1 MKNAYQK
8 KYDNVSLIGEET
20 PTGSWADW
28 DNQSGT
34 DVQEFIKDKLEDAI
48 VDFEYAGTT
57 LNGYNA
63 FGQLVAST
71 PVIVTDPTFRFE
83 EGSLEINEFRIN
95 GDLINMSKYT
105 GNANSNLTA
114 SLNFTYNLIQEIGGE
129 AKQHSTTA
137 VTYEITLVEEN
148 GNPIPQISPITGKCN
163 WSPNGINVNSESL
176 KNLLLLRTNKT
187 SKLQIRLSIDYTV
200 TVGES
205 KTVET
210 AEVITEAS
218 EMTILNLRRLSLTY
232 SGSSLIKSNS
242 ITLGG
247 DKVEGTGIED
257 VNNYE
262 IQYALNG
269 EYVEILDSIDNAA
282 SPKIPLTRVINA
294 DTKVQPITLC
304 ARIVSKDGMLS
315 SDWLSL
321 NLLYQKADW
330 IENTG
335 ATAIISNIPTEITN
349 CDAPALFQIM
359 TTDKL
364 SGNVKIY
371 AYKSNNLGAIQNIST
386 DPNSM
391 YYYKNDT
398 FAEYLFKQ
406 VTLSLNTAEDHD
418 PDLKYYSYVELDPDS
433 LGSSSIIYL
442 TFIIEP
448 EVGEAQRQVFYY
460 GSEGTVMAQNYN
472 AIKIVTNKYGRELLY
487 TSGPIIDYSQISTT
501 NTFNQD
507 GKQVQLFDESNL
519 SGKIDSADGLV
530 QDGKYVG
537 FKVSPLGK
545 TGDVV
550 ENLFKKPIHLMDT
563 DGNDLLS
570 TDNFSIEFNLKTYN
584 VNDDNDLIA
593 KIGNIYIYP
602 HYLRVYESS
611 EGISA
616 STGRR
621 DLASV
626 YEASCANFSKDEITN
641 IVITYD
647 ANYKADTYNV
657 LYDDLY
663 HGDSSK
669 FTTDAPTYPCLKVY
683 INGTVN
689 RSVSVNKAKLGES
702 YFNIHPSSANINIYG
717 FRTYA
722 RTLSYEEIQKN
733 RISSMNSFE
742 EKEAYYINNDIL
754 FKQDDFS
761 SSDWSKVSDKANTI
775 CFEKVLGTFKGVRDR
790 KYNPKNVI
798 LIVTDDRGP
807 MMFANSNGKDPV
819 TGQKLKYKDA
829 AMFIKYADNA
839 KKVLKDANGTIIGG
853 DGKLIGQRLV
863 SHFAYDEYYKS
874 QGSSAKRYGGAYN
887 VQMAKFW
894 YIPDSYI
901 NEVSENLK
909 YIEKTASELVLKD
922 DVYKPA
928 AASEE
933 GYTYKVYSK
942 THPEGEDKVS
952 KTADNKDT
960 KTLWK
965 NVIDKAVSKSANKA
979 NLSEESELV
988 GQDIAKD
995 FGLADYDG
1003 SNVVRIAKSVGKVNY
1018 ASSMQAHKPGGTD
1031 LFAECYPD
1039 RANDYCKRRAVHE
1052 DPFYYFFIK
1061 LSDCKDKADGSRP
1074 TFWTVTWDDI
1084 DPLKVSFFGFLTW
1097 GSAKMDKPTFG
1108 NGGDDDQ
1115 EYLCIEGADNKN
1127 QCTNFKTPWAAQQM
1141 WRDDAN
1147 QQNLPFYAE
1156 AQNKAP
1162 GEYVNQHSGKN
1173 PDGTPN
1179 YTDGILFY
1187 DETIMFRTTS
1197 QQEDAAGKDAI
1208 NKNAE
1213 SWDVAG
1219 NALTET
1225 ENPAGGEFDT
1235 SFTWNSEAAKI
1246 SFSRFAEW
1254 FNSIYVSDFGNLEIL
1269 PSFGYAGTAA
1279 NPILI
1284 DNDESASA
1292 LDIQKKYIVPTDW
1305 YYRNINSRSKG
1316 VDYSDVSAISVG
1328 GGDVLRYDPIFN
1340 KWVNAGLYYDT
1351 RNGAWEKFNI
1361 IDLCNAI
1368 RRVVAG
1374 SSPASMQGGQFSQW
1388 VTYVQSIVD
1397 KALANSGKDKT
1408 KFFVRTGN
1416 DYPLIA
1422 STLNQYG
1429 LLNDV
1434 INKDNNLSRI
1444 KLSLSELFKAAI
1456 WAYCDVDSFAYHQAA
1471 IRFLSGT
1478 DNRAKNQYFLIKG
1491 RKYSGDT
1498 PLAEDDENQY
1508 KFKNR
1513 DLITLFQDDVD
1524 TIFAT
1529 DNNGQQAKPYNLME
1543 PAYNLETIGDWGD
1556 SRSGLW
1562 YNFDII
1568 FGEEIKNHLQRIIT
1582 WATGNGG
1589 QIIDKSNPLYTR
1601 FLKMQDTEFAQIA
1614 YNHTSEIYYDAMQ
1627 SVFNNSQ
1634 SETGSL
1640 TEFGQTIPGFANN
1653 NFNDNQVPNPESLV
1667 HGSCIESEKQF
1678 LKKRVA
1684 LLASYSEAPYKT
1696 EYNGLD
1702 KIGVKGDTAGGT
1714 TSASEIAMSHL
1725 AYIQD
1730 YYPKFVNTSLQSFE
1744 KTGHDPVIDALSK
1757 LGPTNTVYSN
1767 PNTYVYNKIDEDN
1780 KTIDYSVSA
1789 TLITDLTS
1797 AEEIQYTSYIKEVN
1811 FTKGMHQIVSM
1822 RLPNASVVTCE
1833 VPEDM
1838 SPKKGISF
1846 NGGQTETILYMDNI
1860 VPNVEILR
1868 APYSIFNKDRVDF
1881 SNCTRLKELD
1891 LSYSTYNGMDPISQI
1906 LLPKS
1911 SKLTK
1916 VVLPSTLKDITI
1928 EYYPG
1933 ITSLEDFTFDD
1944 EQVSLDS
1951 INLNMKN
1958 SWAFAFLD
1966 KYAESSKKIILNN
1979 LPEEVTMSSALLQK
1993 LSELAI
1999 KGNFTFGNNS
2009 ITINLEVGS
2018 RMTITLKSLL
2028 AEAFGD
2034 IDSSDA
2040 SQKVKVN
2047 YQIFP
2052 AVSISTVDEEIQ
2064 ITKTGV
2070 TTNPFGAKLLASDG
2084 EEANNI
2090 KIKNGRLAFTY
2101 NIANNKS
2108 GVSLDST
2115 TSGNVVVSEATNIN
2129 NTDDINVTISAELLS
2144 GTVPNKVVVLKFG
2157 DYIPQLGDIAY
2168 ADGTFGSK
2176 YNGKEA
2182 IGFVYWSNLIAENLT
2197 EGTRT
2202 FDVRVMSNDSY
2213 VEKFGPSAFGVG
2225 YNGNTYIKPSSYGS
2239 VIEQLISDFKNDLVD
2254 LNSIAG
2260 ENLRQDQ
2267 KHYEGSSFPVDGI
2280 LESGVKTNLST
2291 TDSTITPS
2299 FDLQLLPTVSDK
2311 TTATKPKSNL
2321 YCNKYITEA
2330 IGTEVISKYNVLK
2343 QNAKFRS
2350 NLNGTNLNKE
2360 QFETIKSRLTV
2371 TDSNGITYP
2380 ADWLIYPAFTKTY
2393 LYSPDTE
2400 NSQLSEDYKEHNW
2413 YVPSSIELSWIL
2425 QQKITMMYN
2434 PAQSNPG
2441 DLWNAASDQFYSG
2454 TSLKTYNT
2462 KNIFYKLLSA
2472 YNATTYAAFQ
2482 SNSKVKN
2489 IGILNVDPIKN
2500 ISLYDSDKFI
2510 IKSGT
2515 FTNFHEGSTMS
2526 NRDFQSTIVYSKAV
2540 NGNPPKTG
2548 WNNSPS
2554 YSSGSSY
2561 VPNIAEGRVCPCCR
2575 VIKTVKI

>member
-8 KYDNVSLIGEET
+8 KYDNVSLAGDES
-20 PTGSWADW
+20 PNGKWAEW
-28 DNQSGT
+28 DGQSGT

-63 FGQLVAST
+63 FGQIVAST

-83 EGSLEINEFRIN
+83 ENSLVINEFRIN

-129 AKQHSTTA
+129 AKQNSTTA
-137 VTYEITLVEEN
+137 VTYEISLVEEN

-163 WSPNGINVNSESL
+163 WSASGINVNSESL

-187 SKLQIRLSIDYTV
+187 SKLQIRLFIDYTV
-200 TVGES
+200 TVGDS

-210 AEVITEAS
+210 AEIITNAS
-218 EMTILNLRRLSLTY
+218 EMTVLNLRRLCLTY
-232 SGSSLIKSNS
+232 SGSSLIKTNS

-257 VNNYE
+257 VNNYT
-262 IQYALNG
+262 IQYALNS
-269 EYVEILDSIDNAA
+269 EDTRTTLVTNAA
-282 SPKIPLTRVINA
+282 SPQISLAEVITSDIKVTPVNLCVRVINN
-294 DTKVQPITLC
+294 
-304 ARIVSKDGMLS
+304 DGTLS

-330 IENTG
+330 VENSG

-371 AYKSNNLGAIQNIST
+371 AYKSNNLGAIQNISV
-386 DPNSM
+386 DPTNP
-391 YYYKNDT
+391 YYYKNEQIS
-398 FAEYLFKQ
+398 EYLFKEA
-406 VTLSLNTAEDHD
+406 TLSLNTAEDHD
-418 PDLKYYSYVELDPDS
+418 PDLKYYSYIELDPDS
-433 LGSSSIIYL
+433 LGSSSTIYL

-448 EVGEAQRQVFYY
+448 EIGEAYRQIFYR
-460 GSEGTVMAQNYN
+460 GDGMAVNGYDYS
-472 AIKIVTNKYGRELLY
+472 AIKIVTNKYNKELLY
-487 TSGPIIDYSQISTT
+487 TSGAIIDYSQISST

-507 GKQVQLFDESNL
+507 GKQVQLFEASNL
-519 SGKIDSADGLV
+519 SDKIDSADGQV

-545 TGDVV
+545 TNGVP
-550 ENLFKKPIHLMDT
+550 ENLFKKPIHLMDSN
-563 DGNDLLS
+563 GNDLLS
-570 TDNFSIEFNLKTYN
+570 TDKFSIEFNLKTYN

-602 HYLRVYESS
+602 HYLRVYEPS

-641 IVITYD
+641 IIITYD
-647 ANYKADTYNV
+647 ANYKASTYNV

-663 HGDSSK
+663 QGDTTK
-669 FTTDAPTYPCLKVY
+669 FSQNAPTYPCLKIY
-683 INGTVN
+683 INGTIN

-702 YFNIHPSSANINIYG
+702 YFNIHPSSTNVNIYG

-722 RTLSYEEIQKN
+722 HCLSYEEIQKN
-733 RISSMNSFE
+733 KISSLNSFE

-754 FKQDDFS
+754 FNQDDFS
-761 SSDWSKVSDKANTI
+761 SSDWAKVSDKAGTI

-790 KYNPKNVI
+790 HYNPKNVI

-807 MMFANSNGKDPV
+807 MMFANTNGKDSNNK
-819 TGQKLKYKDA
+819 KLKIKDA
-829 AMFIKYADNA
+829 TLFVKYADA
-839 KKVLKDANGTIIGG
+839 SKKVLRDANGTIIGG
-853 DGKLIGQRLV
+853 NGKLIGQRLT
-863 SHFAYDEYYKS
+863 SHFAYDEYYKA

-887 VQMAKFW
+887 VQYAKFW
-894 YIPDSYI
+894 YIPEDYI
-901 NEVSENLK
+901 NEVSKNLK
-909 YIEKTASELVLKD
+909 YVEKTAEGLVLND
-922 DVYKPA
+922 EVYKPA
-928 AASEE
+928 ASSEE
-933 GYTYKVYSK
+933 GYTYTVYSK
-942 THPEGEDKVS
+942 AHPEGEEKVS

-965 NVIDKAVSKSANKA
+965 NVIDKAVSRTANKA
-979 NLSEESELV
+979 YLSEESELP

-995 FGLADYDG
+995 FGITDYDG
-1003 SNVVRIAKSVGKVNY
+1003 KNVVRMAKSVGKVNY
-1018 ASSMQAHKPGGTD
+1018 ASSMQSHKPGGTD

-1061 LSDCKDKADGSRP
+1061 LSDCKNKADGSRP

-1108 NGGDDDQ
+1108 NGGDDDL

-1147 QQNLPFYAE
+1147 QQDLPFYAE
-1156 AQNKAP
+1156 AQKKAP
-1162 GEYVNQHSGKN
+1162 GSYVNQHSGKN
-1173 PDGTPN
+1173 SDGTPN
-1179 YTDGILFY
+1179 YTDGLLFY

-1197 QQEDAAGKDAI
+1197 QQEDDAGKDAI

-1254 FNSIYVSDFGNLEIL
+1254 FNSIYAFDFGNLEVL
-1269 PSFGYAGTAA
+1269 PQLENAKGISTD
-1279 NPILI
+1279 PILI
-1284 DNDESASA
+1284 NNDISNPS
-1292 LDIQKKYIVPTDW
+1292 LDSQKKYIIPIDW
-1305 YYRNINSRSKG
+1305 YYKNINSISKSE
-1316 VDYSDVSAISVG
+1316 DYSDSSVIQG
-1328 GGDVLRYDPIFN
+1328 KAGSVLRYDPIFN
-1340 KWVNAGLYYDT
+1340 KWVPAGLYYDVINT
-1351 RNGAWEKFNI
+1351 TWEDFNI
-1361 IDLCNAI
+1361 IDLYHAA
-1368 RRVVAG
+1368 RKVVVG
-1374 SSPASMQGGQFSQW
+1374 EDPATEMRSGQYSQW
-1388 VTYVQSIVD
+1388 IKYIQNIVN
-1397 KALANSGKDKT
+1397 KALSNSGKDKSE
-1408 KFFVRTGN
+1408 FFVKVGQ
-1416 DYPLIA
+1416 DYPLFG
-1422 STLNQYG
+1422 TKFTQYEV
-1429 LLNDV
+1429 L
-1434 INKDNNLSRI
+1434 NNLTNRDAYLTRI
-1444 KLSLSELFKAAI
+1444 KLCLSELFKAAI

-1491 RKYSGDT
+1491 RKYSGGL

-1543 PAYNLETIGDWGD
+1543 PAYNLSTIGDWGD

-1562 YNFDII
+1562 YNFDMV
-1568 FGEEIKNHLQRIIT
+1568 FKEEIKDHLQRIIT
-1582 WATGNGG
+1582 WATGGG
-1589 QIIDKSNPLYTR
+1589 QIIDKTNPLYTR
-1601 FLKMQDTEFAQIA
+1601 FLKMQDVDFAQIA

-1627 SVFNNSQ
+1627 SVYNSSL
-1634 SETGSL
+1634 SENGSL
-1640 TEFGQTIPGFANN
+1640 TDFGNSIPGFAKN
-1653 NFNDNQVPNPESLV
+1653 NFNNNQVPNPESLV
-1667 HGSCIESEKQF
+1667 HGSCIESERQF

-1684 LLASYSEAPYKT
+1684 LLASYSGSSYKT
-1696 EYNGLD
+1696 EFNGLD
-1702 KIGVKGDTAGGT
+1702 KIGVKGD
-1714 TSASEIAMSHL
+1714 SASGLGSAPKIAMSNL

-1730 YYPKFVNTSLQSFE
+1730 YYPKFVSTSLQSFE
-1744 KTGHDPVIDALSK
+1744 KTGHDPIIDALSR
-1757 LGPTNTVYSN
+1757 LGPTSTFYYN
-1767 PNTYVYNKIDEDN
+1767 PDTYVYNKVDEN
-1780 KTIDYSVSA
+1780 NTAINYSVSV
-1789 TLITDLTS
+1789 TLSTTLTS
-1797 AEEIQYTSYIKEVN
+1797 AEEIQYTSYIKEIT
-1811 FTKGMHQIVSM
+1811 FTEGMHQIVSM
-1822 RLPNASVVTCE
+1822 KLPNASVVACE
-1833 VPEDM
+1833 IPEDM

-1846 NGGQTETILYMDNI
+1846 NGGQTETVLYMDNI
-1860 VPNVEILR
+1860 IPNVEVLR
-1868 APYSIFNKDRVDF
+1868 APYSIFNIDKIDF

-1891 LSYSTYNGMDPISQI
+1891 LSEAKYSDMYPISQI

-1916 VVLPSTLKDITI
+1916 VMLPSSLKDITI

-1933 ITSLEDFTFDD
+1933 IKTLEDFTFDS
-1944 EQVSLDS
+1944 EVVALDS
-1951 INLNMKN
+1951 ISLDMRNF
-1958 SWAFAFLD
+1958 WAFDFLD

-1979 LPEEVTMSSALLQK
+1979 LPSSVTMSAALLQK
-1993 LSELAI
+1993 LAELAI

-2018 RMTITLKSLL
+2018 RMDITLKSLL

-2034 IDSSDA
+2034 IDSSAD

-2052 AVSISTVDEEIQ
+2052 AVSISTIDEEIQ

-2070 TTNPFGAKLLASDG
+2070 TENPFGAKLIAADG

-2090 KIKNGRLAFTY
+2090 KIKNGKLAFTY

-2108 GVSLDST
+2108 GVSLEST
-2115 TSGNVVVSEATNIN
+2115 TSGNVVVSTSTNIN

-2144 GTVPNKVVVLKFG
+2144 GTVPNKVVALKFG

-2182 IGFVYWSNLIAENLT
+2182 IGFVYWSNLIDEDLV

-2202 FDVRVMSNDSY
+2202 FDIRVMSNDSY
-2213 VEKFGPSAFGVG
+2213 DEKFGPSSLGTG
-2225 YNGNTYIKPSSYGS
+2225 YTGNTYIKSAYSN
-2239 VIEQLISDFKNDLVD
+2239 VIEQLVKDFKDDLIN
-2254 LNSIAG
+2254 LSSISG
-2260 ENLRQDQ
+2260 TELEEDQ
-2267 KHYEGSSFPVDGI
+2267 KHYSTSDAPVDGLLVGI
-2280 LESGVKTNLST
+2280 TKTNLSVIQ
-2291 TDSTITPS
+2291 DSAITPS
-2299 FDLQLLPTVSDK
+2299 FDFKLLPTVSDK
-2311 TTATKPKSNL
+2311 TSTIKPKSNL

-2330 IGTEVISKYNVLK
+2330 ISQEVISKYNILK
-2343 QNAKFRS
+2343 QNVKFKN
-2350 NLNGTNLNKE
+2350 NLNGTTLNKD
-2360 QFETIKSRLTV
+2360 QFDTIKSRLVV
-2371 TDSNGITYP
+2371 TDSNGDTYP

-2393 LYSPDTE
+2393 LYAPNIEDSK
-2400 NSQLSEDYKEHNW
+2400 LSEEYKEHNW
-2413 YVPSSIELSWIL
+2413 YVPSSIELAWII
-2425 QQKITMMYN
+2425 QQKIIMMHN
-2434 PAQSNPG
+2434 PTQSNPE
-2441 DLWNAASDQFYSG
+2441 DLWNASSDQFYLG
-2454 TSLKTYNT
+2454 TALKTYNT

-2482 SNSKVKN
+2482 NNSKVKN
-2489 IGILNVDPIKN
+2489 IGIFN
-2500 ISLYDSDKFI
+2500 ISPITENISQYDSDKFI

-2515 FTNFHEGSTMS
+2515 FVNFNENSQMGS
-2526 NRDFQSTIVYSKAV
+2526 RDFLSTIVYTKTATSS
-2540 NGNPPKTG
+2540 PKTC
-2548 WNNSPS
+2548 WTNSS
-2554 YSSGSSY
+2554 FYTSGSSY
-2561 VPNIAEGRVCPCCR
+2561 VPNIAKGRIYPCCR